1 MNYYN
6 FLIIQKKFN
15 KFDIVWKPQPI
26 GRKIKNL
33 KLKKG
38 RLKVEKYFIFIYFIL
53 FIYLYY
59 YDFFFVFFFFFF
71 YKLNNKAL
79 FLTNVNIR
87 IDER

>member
-53 FIYLYY
+53 FILYY
-59 YDFFFVFFFFFF
+59 YDFFLSFFFF